1 MEAEE
6 RSLRRSQSRG
16 WGLYGRNPQEV
27 THSSNKAVISQSFPV
42 RRKVQADLKEEEV
55 CEGMDMIS
63 LQMWDASLPL
73 FSEAAMINGVQA
85 EET

>member
-1 MEAEE
+1 M
-6 RSLRRSQSRG
+6 
-16 WGLYGRNPQEV
+16 